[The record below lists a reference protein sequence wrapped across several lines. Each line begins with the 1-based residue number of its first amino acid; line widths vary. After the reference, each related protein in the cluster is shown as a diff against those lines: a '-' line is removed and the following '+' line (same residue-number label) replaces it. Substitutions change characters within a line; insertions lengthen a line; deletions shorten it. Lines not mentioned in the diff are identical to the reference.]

1 MKIPPLASAA
11 APAAAKSA
19 APAPVVPVAVKT
31 TSPIPPPA
39 QKAPAA
45 VAKAALPV
53 ISTET
58 IFQRLRYFENLAV
71 LHERYID
78 ELKAKITSLGAAVPS
93 AYFAPLSGPG
103 GSHTPK
109 SG

>member
-11 APAAAKSA
+11 PPAVATSTVPAPAA
-19 APAPVVPVAVKT
+19 PVAVKV
-31 TSPIPPPA
+31 TSPIPPAA
-39 QKAPAA
+39 QKAPAP

-53 ISTET
+53 ITIET
-58 IFQRLRYFENLAV
+58 VFQRLRYFENLAV

-78 ELKAKITSLGAAVPS
+78 ELKAKITSLGAAVPN